1 MSRTCTQCCLCK
13 IAQALEPAKAA
24 AARRWLV
31 WALAAAAASL
41 SMVTLAVYCAA
52 LAACSRLGGLSAG
65 TRGAGRLAGLC
76 ASRMAYTHSTRR
88 RLRGRATPGCSWAH
102 LACACAVVAWRCPLR
117 VRGQAGCA
125 LRPGRARP
133 RQAPRRSS
141 CCGRTSSTARA
152 STRRPGASSWA
163 TARSTACPVRRAH
176 SQP

>member
-65 TRGAGRLAGLC
+65 TRGAGRLASLC

-88 RLRGRATPGCSWAH
+88 RLEGRPPLDAPGLIWHARARSWHGAVRCASRGRP
-102 LACACAVVAWRCPLR
+102 VAR
-117 VRGQAGCA
+117 
-125 LRPGRARP
+125 
-133 RQAPRRSS
+133 
-141 CCGRTSSTARA
+141 
-152 STRRPGASSWA
+152 
-163 TARSTACPVRRAH
+163 
-176 SQP
+176 